1 MVEVL
6 NTVDRKRPAHHLADV
21 ERVEAEAVNAA
32 ATRSLYAARVPV
44 HPKAVDGFFRR
55 LKWVILAVTLAI
67 YYVAPWIRWDR
78 GPHAPDQ
85 AILVDLANRRFY
97 FFFLEIWPQ
106 EFYYVAGLLIMA
118 GIGLFLVTSTVGRA
132 WCGYACPQTVWT
144 DLFVAIER
152 RVEGDRNARLRLDA
166 EPMSV
171 EKFAKR
177 AIKYT
182 MWMVIALLTGGAWV
196 FYFAD
201 APTLFVQLITAQAA
215 AVAYLTILTLTATT
229 FVFAGFMREQVCTYM
244 CPWPRIQAAML
255 DENSLNVT
263 YNAWRGEPRGGQRD
277 RRHEP
282 DRRFGDCID
291 CNLCVAVCPMGIDIR
306 NGSQLECITCALCID
321 ACDGVMEKIGKPKGL
336 ISYTT
341 LRSCNAHAA
350 GLEQQAPLGWR
361 EIVRPRTMI
370 YFAIWGLIGLAMLV
384 AVANR
389 STLDLSVLHDRNP
402 IYVELAD
409 GGVRNGY
416 TVKILNMAREPRV
429 FTLSIDGLPGAA
441 MQMTGSDAPP
451 AAAVAIPVQADKVRS
466 VRIFV
471 TAPTTPGVE
480 RRDFS
485 FRIEAE
491 GDGETA
497 AAETF
502 FQWPRTEQDDD

>member
-6 NTVDRKRPAHHLADV
+6 NTVERKRAAPHAGDV

-44 HPKAVDGFFRR
+44 HPKAVEGFFRR
-55 LKWVILAVTLAI
+55 LKWILLAVALGI
-67 YYVAPWIRWDR
+67 YYIAPWIRWDR

-118 GIGLFLVTSTVGRA
+118 GIGLFLITSTVGRA

-152 RVEGDRNARLRLDA
+152 RVEGDRNARIRLDA

-177 AIKYT
+177 SIKYT

-201 APTLFVQLITAQAA
+201 APTLFVELITGKAP

-277 RRHEP
+277 RRHDP
-282 DRRFGDCID
+282 AKHFGDCID

-341 LRSCNAHAA
+341 LRSYNAHAA
-350 GLEQQAPLGWR
+350 GLETQAPLTWR

-370 YFAIWGLIGLAMLV
+370 YFSVWGLIGLAMLV

-402 IYVELAD
+402 IYVQLAD

-416 TVKILNMAREPRV
+416 TVKILNMARDPRT
-429 FTLSIDGLPGAA
+429 FTLSIDGLPDAA
-441 MQMTGSDAPP
+441 MQMVGSDAPP
-451 AAAVAIPVQADKVRS
+451 APAVTIPVEADKVRG

-471 TAPTTPGVE
+471 TAPAAPGVE
-480 RRDFS
+480 RKDFT
-485 FRIEAE
+485 FRIDAVE
-491 GDGETA
+491 GGETA
-497 AAETF
+497 ATETF
-502 FQWPRTEQDDD
+502 FQWPRAQ